1 MILTRL
7 AVKNYGVF
15 REQAFDLLPKSNEK
29 PIILFGGKNGAGK
42 TSLFE
47 AVKLCLYGPA
57 FRGERMSDPKYE
69 KFLRDKINRNPDAPF
84 LTEAWISLEFKH
96 IQFGKVDT
104 YSVKRYWENTGAHVK
119 ESMEVFKNS
128 QLLADIEMDQWQ
140 DFVNELIPQG
150 VAKLFFF
157 DGEQIQN
164 LAEDEKNN
172 LHLKESFDSL
182 LGLDII
188 ERLSIDLKYL
198 SSRLRRQLTGDTN
211 NNLTLLYDEQ
221 SQLKKE
227 LDAVNTEVSQ
237 IQNNIRSLKG
247 QIQRQ
252 EELIAKEGGGY
263 AAKRHELKINRDI
276 LEAQIK
282 EAENLIR
289 EMCAGLLP
297 FAISAEYSENVKQQ
311 LMAEDNYLQS
321 LAAKKSLD
329 KKLYEILERVS
340 SDEFWTGLRLEENLR
355 IKLLDRISRIID
367 EKIRSSEITK
377 PIVIHNLSGPD
388 QQKVLGWID
397 EALTQ
402 APTRIKELSENLEK
416 LTRER
421 QEIEKMLLRSPPE
434 EVLHPYIQQLNKLH
448 TDLGAEEQKLLN
460 SEEKRKAV
468 RFKIDEVVRKLFK
481 EHEKQKQEELQS
493 NKQELIDK
501 TKLLLQDY
509 LTRIREQ
516 RLKELQGHLL
526 SSLNHLLHKKLF
538 ERVVIDSKDF
548 SVTLYDVYGNAIPK
562 EQLSAG
568 EKQIYAIAML
578 WALAKTSGRPLPFII
593 DTPLGRLDSDHRLNL
608 VSNFFPYAGHQ
619 VIIFSTDTEIDQ
631 QYFEELEPFISR
643 AYHLAFDKT
652 RGATTVSDGYFWK
665 PAKEMAV

>member
-1 MILTRL
+1 MILTKL

-15 REQAFDLLPKSNEK
+15 REQVFDLLPKSNEK

-57 FRGERMSDPKYE
+57 FMGERMSDPKYE
-69 KFLRDKINRNPDAPF
+69 KFLRDKINRNPDVPF

-104 YSVKRYWENTGAHVK
+104 YSVKRFWENTGAHVK
-119 ESMEVFKNS
+119 ESMEIFKNS

-188 ERLSIDLKYL
+188 ERLSVDLKYL
-198 SSRLRRQLTGDTN
+198 SSRIRRQSTEDTN
-211 NNLTLLYDEQ
+211 DNLTLLYDEQ
-221 SQLKKE
+221 SRLKKE
-227 LDAVNTEVSQ
+227 LDAVNTEISQ

-252 EELIAKEGGGY
+252 EELIAREGGGY
-263 AAKRHELKINRDI
+263 AAKRQELKIRRDV

-282 EAENLIR
+282 ETENLIR

-297 FAISAEYSENVKQQ
+297 FAISAEYSESVKQQ
-311 LMAEDNYLQS
+311 LIAEDNYLQS
-321 LAAKKSLD
+321 LAAKKSLN
-329 KKLYEILERVS
+329 KELYEILERVS
-340 SDEFWTGLRLEENLR
+340 SDEFWTGLQLEENLR

-367 EKIRSSEITK
+367 EKVESSEITK
-377 PIVIHNLSGPD
+377 LIIIHNLSGPD

-402 APTRIKELSENLEK
+402 VPTRIKELSENLEK
-416 LTRER
+416 LTRGR
-421 QEIEKMLLRSPPE
+421 QEIEKLLLRSPPE

-468 RFKIDEVVRKLFK
+468 KFKIDEVVRKLFK

-493 NKQELIDK
+493 NKQELIER
-501 TKLLLQDY
+501 TKSLLQDY

-516 RLKELQGHLL
+516 RVKELQGNLL
-526 SSLNHLLHKKLF
+526 SSLNYLLHKKLF

-631 QYFEELEPFISR
+631 EYFEELEPFISR
-643 AYHLAFDKT
+643 AYHLAFDKK

>member
-1 MILTRL
+1 MILTKL

-15 REQAFDLLPKSNEK
+15 REQVFVLLPKSNEK

-57 FRGERMSDPKYE
+57 FRGERMSDQKYE
-69 KFLRDKINRNPDAPF
+69 KFLRDKINRNPDVPF

-119 ESMEVFKNS
+119 ESMEIFKNS

-198 SSRLRRQLTGDTN
+198 SSRLRRQSTEDAN

-221 SQLKKE
+221 SRLKKE

-237 IQNNIRSLKG
+237 IQNDIRSLKG

-263 AAKRHELKINRDI
+263 AAKRQELKIKKDV
-276 LEAQIK
+276 LEAQIH
-282 EAENLIR
+282 ETENLIR

-297 FAISAEYSENVKQQ
+297 FEISAEYSENVKQQ
-311 LMAEDNYLQS
+311 LIAEDNYLQS

-355 IKLLDRISRIID
+355 IKLLNRISRIID
-367 EKIRSSEITK
+367 EKVESSEITK
-377 PIVIHNLSGPD
+377 PIIIHNLSGPD

-402 APTRIKELSENLEK
+402 VPTRIKELSENLEK

-468 RFKIDEVVRKLFK
+468 KFKIDEVVRKLFK

-501 TKLLLQDY
+501 TKSLLQDY
-509 LTRIREQ
+509 LTRVREQ
-516 RLKELQGHLL
+516 RLKELQDNLL
-526 SSLNHLLHKKLF
+526 SSLSHLLHKKLF

-631 QYFEELEPFISR
+631 EYFEELEPFISR